1 VSRVSVKF
9 AREWVRRAVQL
20 AALLA
25 FVYLVV
31 AAPWLNI
38 GWLPSQLF
46 SRLDPLVGLTAVIA
60 SRALM
65 AYAALGLVTM
75 AFTFVLGRVWCGWL
89 CPLGTLI
96 ELTPSRSGRAANH
109 LPAWWRYGKYAVF
122 ALVLGAAIFG
132 TLAPMVL
139 DPITIAMRPL
149 QEIVM
154 PLLGSDAVGVS
165 VGQYLSRDAMR
176 LVAWLSMVPLVVV
189 LALNAV
195 TRRFWCRALCPLGG
209 MVAVGSAA
217 SLVRRQVD
225 IEACTRC
232 GKCSRECP
240 TSAISPKLK
249 FTSSPSECIVCLHCT
264 DVCPTAAI
272 SFGPVRMLAPL
283 YVPERRETLI
293 ALGATGASLAGVL
306 LLPRAAQA
314 KELLRPPGTTEQR
327 LAERCVR
334 CGACYAACP
343 TGALRPSTS
352 AISPAGL
359 WTPVLDERPVHC
371 TMDCN
376 LCAPVCP
383 TDALHTP
390 TDQEAIEL
398 GLGGFAVVDKTRC
411 IAWTRGKSCLKCTR
425 FCPISGAIGST
436 PVVVNTHFGPKET
449 RVPVVTPELCVAC
462 GLCTDSCPV
471 QPAAIVVRR

>member
-1 VSRVSVKF
+1 MSRVSVKF

-75 AFTFVLGRVWCGWL
+75 VLTFVLGRVWCGWL

-96 ELTPSRSGRAANH
+96 ELTPARNGRAANRI
-109 LPAWWRYGKYAVF
+109 PRWWRYGKHAMF
-122 ALVLGAAIFG
+122 ALVFGAAIFG

-209 MVAVGSAA
+209 MIAAGSAA
-217 SLVRRQVD
+217 SLVQRRVD
-225 IEACTRC
+225 TEACTQC

-240 TSAISPKLK
+240 TSAISPKLG
-249 FTSSPSECIVCLHCT
+249 FASSPGECIVCLHCE
-264 DVCPTAAI
+264 DVCSAAAI
-272 SFGPVRMLAPL
+272 NFGPVRPFTPL
-283 YVPERRETLI
+283 YVPQRRETLI
-293 ALGATGASLAGVL
+293 ALGA
-306 LLPRAAQA
+306 
-314 KELLRPPGTTEQR
+314 
-327 LAERCVR
+327 
-334 CGACYAACP
+334 
-343 TGALRPSTS
+343 
-352 AISPAGL
+352 
-359 WTPVLDERPVHC
+359 
-371 TMDCN
+371 
-376 LCAPVCP
+376 
-383 TDALHTP
+383 
-390 TDQEAIEL
+390 
-398 GLGGFAVVDKTRC
+398 
-411 IAWTRGKSCLKCTR
+411 
-425 FCPISGAIGST
+425 
-436 PVVVNTHFGPKET
+436 
-449 RVPVVTPELCVAC
+449 
-462 GLCTDSCPV
+462 
-471 QPAAIVVRR
+471 